1 MAELFKDNDRAAVQ
15 GAFRHGVAQIVAYT
29 GTAANSASFAATTKV
44 IRVMSMT
51 DARVAVGPTV
61 LISATNAIAIP
72 AKTPVFLQVE
82 PGWRLQVTTL
92 ESAANGN
99 LYINELV

>member
-15 GAFRHGVAQIVAYT
+15 SAFRYGVAQVVAYT
-29 GTAANSASFAATTKV
+29 GTAANSTAFGARTKV

-51 DARVAVGPTV
+51 DCRVAVGPSVT
-61 LISATNAIAIP
+61 IAADNAIAIP
-72 AKTPVFLQVE
+72 AKTPVFLLVE
-82 PGWRLQVTTL
+82 PGWRLQATTL